1 MVNFDVRLFMK
12 PQVKRALRYG
22 AVILVPIPVMGAMYI
37 SCFSDLQFVLEIYG
51 SLLMF
56 LGILVAVVLVV
67 AFLGDKFLKMFR
79 ELFLSL
85 LPPKKRELRRL
96 KIAWDEAD
104 YALAQKQEI
113 WERLCDK
120 YPKECAQEKEKS
132 AAYESYCKAMSAA
145 EEARSRYYKAI
156 EVNKRQWVPKPVSHE
171 EYCKAVVAEIGRL
184 RIRRKKMWDD
194 E

>member
-1 MVNFDVRLFMK
+1 MK

-22 AVILVPIPVMGAMYI
+22 AAILVPIPVMGFMYI
-37 SCFSDLQFVLEIYG
+37 SCFSDLQFVLEVYG
-51 SLLMF
+51 SLLIF
-56 LGILVAVVLVV
+56 LGFLVVVALVA

-79 ELFLSL
+79 EIFLSF
-85 LPPKKRELRRL
+85 LPPEKRKVRRL

-104 YALAQKQEI
+104 YVLAQKQEV

-132 AAYESYCKAMSAA
+132 AAYEEYCEAMSVA
-145 EEARSRYYKAI
+145 EEARRKYYRAVEIAK
-156 EVNKRQWVPKPVSHE
+156 KQWLSKPVSHE
-171 EYCKAVVAEIGRL
+171 DYCKAVVAEIDRL

-194 E
+194 D